1 MVQRF
6 GALDSMRTMLGV
18 LREVSLD
25 EIREQAE
32 TVPRLLI
39 VATTLDEARRLGL
52 AVTGPQGESVTIVR
66 GVDEPIDSVGRI
78 DAAVV
83 WDPEKTGA
91 GSRVAEAL
99 RYESP
104 PVPIVRFEGTGPDD
118 CAAIERLRADIVKRN
133 ADRAP
138 AFGRALPAFRA
149 AAAKQVIDETA
160 AANAQFSL
168 VSNIPTLLPIVGN
181 IAAAGAD
188 FIVLTKNQVMM
199 LYKLAAV
206 FGRDLR
212 DQRGILQDVLPV
224 VGAGLFWRT
233 AARQAA
239 TWLPFAAGTIP
250 KLAIAYV
257 GTMAVGRAAEFYYRT
272 GLKPTRAQMDHYARQ
287 GAELLRQ
294 LDLPGLRRVLK
305 KNGAVSDG
313 TAAPELSVTTEG
325 HRSQDGGLRNPE

>member
-1 MVQRF
+1 
-6 GALDSMRTMLGV
+6 MRTMLGV

-32 TVPRLLI
+32 TAPRLLI
-39 VATTLDEARRLGL
+39 VATTADEARRLGL
-52 AVTGPQGESVTIVR
+52 AVTGPEGESAASIR
-66 GVDEPIDSVGRI
+66 AVDEPIDSVGRI

-83 WDPEKTGA
+83 WDPERTGA

-99 RYESP
+99 RFESP
-104 PVPIVRFEGTGPDD
+104 PVPIVRFEGFGPDD
-118 CAAIERLRADIVKRN
+118 RDAIDRLRADIVKRN

-138 AFGRALPAFRA
+138 AFGRTLPAFRA

-168 VSNIPTLLPIVGN
+168 VSNIPTILPIVGN

-199 LYKLAAV
+199 LYKLAAI
-206 FGRDLR
+206 FGRDLH
-212 DQRGILQDVLPV
+212 DKRGILQDVLPV

-272 GLKPTRAQMDHYARQ
+272 GLKPTRSQMDNYVRQ
-287 GAELLRQ
+287 AAELLRQ
-294 LDLPGLRRVLK
+294 LDLPGVRRVLK
-305 KNGAVSDG
+305 RNGAVSDG
-313 TAAPELSVTTEG
+313 AAAPALSGTSDIQQSRDRG
-325 HRSQDGGLRNPE
+325 SPNPE